1 MLLLVIVAADRS
13 VCGVG
18 VVLWNTQGECV
29 NYGLLRGHKNAVL
42 DLAWSHDG
50 AYDIDIK
57 LSLSLSLAHVLTDSI
72 I

>member
-1 MLLLVIVAADRS
+1 
-13 VCGVG
+13 
-18 VVLWNTQGECV
+18 
-29 NYGLLRGHKNAVL
+29 LRGHKNAVL